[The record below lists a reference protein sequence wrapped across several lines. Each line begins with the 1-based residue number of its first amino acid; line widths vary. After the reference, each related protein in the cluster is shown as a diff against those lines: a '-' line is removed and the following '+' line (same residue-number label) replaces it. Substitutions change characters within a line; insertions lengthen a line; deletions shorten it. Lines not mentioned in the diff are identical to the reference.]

1 MMGPLRI
8 RERQVADVTVLEL
21 AGQLVADE
29 DETPFKD
36 RVDAL
41 IRAGQTKLLVN
52 LHQVAHVD
60 SGSIGV
66 LVAKYASVR
75 RRGGD
80 LKLVALSERARRVLT
95 TTRLLSVFE
104 VFESEDDALGS
115 FGASAPAV

>member
-1 MMGPLRI
+1 MRPLNI

-29 DETPFKD
+29 DEAPFKD
-36 RVDAL
+36 RVDEL
-41 IRAGQTKLLVN
+41 IGAGRTKLLVN
-52 LHQVAHVD
+52 LGQVARLD
-60 SGSIGV
+60 SGSMGV
-66 LVAKYASVR
+66 LVAKYASLR

-95 TTRLLSVFE
+95 TTRLLNVFE

-115 FGASAPAV
+115 FAKTAQHVA